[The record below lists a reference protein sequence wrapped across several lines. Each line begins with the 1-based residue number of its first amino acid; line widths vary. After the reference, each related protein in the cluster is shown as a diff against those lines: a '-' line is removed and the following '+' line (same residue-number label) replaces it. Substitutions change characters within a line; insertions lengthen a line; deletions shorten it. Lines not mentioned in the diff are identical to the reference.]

1 MSTAQKET
9 QLKKAEQSLSVRFS
23 DMVVKEFGG
32 TVGAITLTNFQQRLV
47 QNYFMA
53 VDTALRIAE
62 IKRLAKDEKYRDK
75 LPVVWANVNMGLLAR
90 NVVAA
95 ARIGLDPAQKNHINI
110 VPYKNKHT
118 NKYDV
123 GFVEGYR
130 GLEIKAIK
138 YGLDVPSS
146 VVVEVVYSSDKFVL
160 HKRDANN
167 KIDSYTFE
175 IVNPFDRGD
184 IVGGFYYLAFK
195 DAPEKNRVVAMT
207 FKDIEKRKP
216 KHASTEFWGGEKD
229 VWENGKKTGKK
240 ETIEGWFDEM
250 CYKTV
255 CRAAYSSITI
265 DSQKI
270 DNDYLALKQMED
282 SYTEQN
288 IAAEIAENAN
298 KETIN
303 VDFEVVDGEPVDI
316 KTGEVMNAPDNSGSN
331 EGQKEKEEQPQAIE
345 PAQEE
350 YNPTDAELEEM
361 AAEQNGPGF

>member
-75 LPVVWANVNMGLLAR
+75 LPAVWANVNMGLLAR

-216 KHASTEFWGGEKD
+216 KYASTEFWGGEKD
-229 VWENGKKTGKK
+229 EYKNGKKTGKK
-240 ETIEGWFDEM
+240 EVVEGWYEKM

-255 CRAAYSSITI
+255 CRAAYRAITI

-270 DNDYLALKQMED
+270 DDDYMRLKQLED
-282 SYTEQN
+282 SYTEQEV
-288 IAAEIAENAN
+288 AEEIAENAN
-298 KETIN
+298 KEPIN
-303 VDFEVVDGEPVDI
+303 VDFEVVDSQTVD
-316 KTGEVMNAPDNSGSN
+316 TQSGEVMNTSDSGSN
-331 EGQKEKEEQPQAIE
+331 EGQKEEQPQAIE